1 MGKNM
6 GPNQEG
12 LVLLIGAHWDSLQL
26 LTPKNKGGPH
36 LCSSALSYQLLSWPR
51 MGSFIRL
58 IL

>member
-1 MGKNM
+1 MGEMGKNM

-36 LCSSALSYQLLSWPR
+36 LCIFQPFHISS
-51 MGSFIRL
+51 
-58 IL
+58 